1 MRVRG
6 KLAILIATGA
16 LAVLATAPSAAAQ
29 LTITEWTGAIDGGPA
44 GLTAGTH
51 PGDITTTVQIGSHL
65 NEDGNVVPDAAARN
79 VIAELPPGFVGAP
92 NVVPTC
98 ETVKDL
104 IGPTLGATY
113 CPPSAIVGLRRSRSR
128 RFLPLLPFSFTTAIY
143 DMRPPSGSAARF
155 GINVASIPVLLDAS
169 VRSDSD
175 YGIDVRVRRQSQGLG
190 FIAATTTFWGTPG
203 DPRHDIERCYSPGLD
218 HLCNEEEPGD
228 GKGIPGD
235 INLGP
240 NTFPFAEPSAFLSLP
255 TACSPAGAGLPF
267 NIFVDSW
274 EQPST
279 SDSASFETES
289 GVSGCDA
296 VPFGPEFQIQA
307 TTDSAESPT
316 GLEAVLALPAE
327 GGKSP
332 TGISQSHLKDATVT
346 LPEGMTVNP
355 AQANGLGSAP
365 PPRSA

>member
-1 MRVRG
+1 M
-6 KLAILIATGA
+6 
-16 LAVLATAPSAAAQ
+16 
-29 LTITEWTGAIDGGPA
+29 
-44 GLTAGTH
+44 
-51 PGDITTTVQIGSHL
+51 
-65 NEDGNVVPDAAARN
+65 PDAAARN

-104 IGPTLGATY
+104 IGPSLGATY
-113 CPPSAIVGLRRSRSR
+113 CPPSAIVGLATVTVTAFPSLLRLASP
-128 RFLPLLPFSFTTAIY
+128 LPSTICGHLPARLL
-143 DMRPPSGSAARF
+143 GSASMSQASLFFSMPACEATPTTESTCASGVRVKAWDLSPRPQRF
-155 GINVASIPVLLDAS
+155 GAPPAI
-169 VRSDSD
+169 
-175 YGIDVRVRRQSQGLG
+175 RVMTSN
-190 FIAATTTFWGTPG
+190 AAT
-203 DPRHDIERCYSPGLD
+203 PRVSITYAMKRNRGMVKAYLATSTLGQ
-218 HLCNEEEPGD
+218 
-228 GKGIPGD
+228 IP
-235 INLGP
+235 
-240 NTFPFAEPSAFLSLP
+240 FPFAEPSAFLSLP

-346 LPEGMTVNP
+346 LPEGMTLNP
-355 AQANGLGSAP
+355 GYANGVGYCSASQIGLTTGDSRDP
-365 PPRSA
+365 LQQGPEPAPTPRPWARSASTPR